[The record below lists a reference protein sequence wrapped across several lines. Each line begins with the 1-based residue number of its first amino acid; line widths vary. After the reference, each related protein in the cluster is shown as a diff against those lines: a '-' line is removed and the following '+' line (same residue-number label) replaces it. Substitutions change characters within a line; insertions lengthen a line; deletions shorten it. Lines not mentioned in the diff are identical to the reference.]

1 MSGLFLAEI
10 IKIEAIDRIE
20 NDGTFSLDDIRAMF
34 REELKSVSFVSS
46 TPSSGPVK
54 LDTELT
60 EEEKEANVKNV
71 LSALDMFN

>member
-1 MSGLFLAEI
+1 
-10 IKIEAIDRIE
+10 
-20 NDGTFSLDDIRAMF
+20 MF
-34 REELKSVSFVSS
+34 RDELKSVSFVSS

-71 LSALDMFN
+71 LAALDMFN